1 MVKNNSPYKTYFL
14 EKYLTDHSINTAE
27 VKNIVEIGAK
37 DCAESLSFAA
47 MFPNAH
53 ITAFECNP
61 KLISLCKFN
70 SGMSDRITVVGKM
83 VTDKPENTT
92 FYMPDG
98 EPGMG
103 SMKECL
109 LPGSSVSVETVRM
122 DDYLGDEEIDLLWID
137 VQGAELDVLNSFG
150 SKLKNVKRIY
160 CEMNLLPMRYYD
172 SSSPSEITDKL
183 MDFKIDETYLISK
196 NEVHI
201 ILTKMSEAY

>member
-1 MVKNNSPYKTYFL
+1 MVKNNCPYKTYFL
-14 EKYLTDHSINTAE
+14 EKYLEDHSINTAE

-37 DCAESLSFAA
+37 DCVESLTFAS

-61 KLISLCKFN
+61 ELISLCKFN

-92 FYMPDG
+92 FYIPDG

-109 LPGSSVSVETVRM
+109 LPGSPVSVETVRM

>member
-1 MVKNNSPYKTYFL
+1 MVKNNYPYKTYFL
-14 EKYLTDHSINTAE
+14 EKYIKDHSINTAE

-37 DCAESLSFAA
+37 DCVESLTFAA

-61 KLISLCKFN
+61 ELVSLCKFN

-137 VQGAELDVLNSFG
+137 VQGAELDVLESFG
-150 SKLKNVKRIY
+150 SKLKRVDVVY
-160 CEMNLLPMRYYD
+160 CEMNLLPYRYYEC
-172 SSSPSEITDKL
+172 SSPSGITNKL
-183 MDFKIDETYLISK
+183 MDFRIERTHLISN

-201 ILTKMSEAY
+201 ILKNMCEVY

>member
-1 MVKNNSPYKTYFL
+1 MVKNNSPHKTYFL
-14 EKYLTDHSINTAE
+14 EKYIKDHSIDTAE

-37 DCAESLSFAA
+37 DCIESLTFAA

-61 KLISLCKFN
+61 ELISLCKFN

-122 DDYLGDEEIDLLWID
+122 DDYLGEEEIDLLWVD

-183 MDFKIDETYLISK
+183 MDFKIDETHLISK

-201 ILTKMSEAY
+201 ILKKMSEVY

>member
-37 DCAESLSFAA
+37 DCAESLTLAA
-47 MFPNAH
+47 MFQNAH

-61 KLISLCKFN
+61 ELISLCKFN
-70 SGMSDRITVVGKM
+70 SGMSDRITFVWKM

-92 FYMPDG
+92 FYMPDN

-103 SMKECL
+103 SMKRCVL
-109 LPGSSVSVETVRM
+109 SGSSTTVETVRM
-122 DDYLGDEEIDLLWID
+122 YDYLGDEEIDLLWID

-172 SSSPSEITDKL
+172 SSSPSEVTDKL
-183 MDFKIDETYLISK
+183 MDFKIDETHLISK
-196 NEVHI
+196 NEVHM
-201 ILTKMSEAY
+201 ILTKMS